1 MIPDVNQTG
10 TSLPRILP
18 GFNLAVLGL
27 GAAGVCA
34 LLWPQWLGNPDLAH
48 GLFMPVAF
56 LLLLHE
62 SRRRGASFRAP
73 SGIAQAVLV
82 AAPAAASLAAF
93 AAAGLFASVLGWS
106 HSVSLFLLTSS
117 LVLMLGAALVAFSR
131 PGGGVVPFNWSA
143 LVAIGL
149 WLLCAPIP
157 SGTYARVTIALQ
169 LWVSS
174 TVMAALHLLGI
185 AAVRHGNVIELANA
199 LVGIE
204 EACSGIRSLVSC
216 IFAGLFFSATLV
228 RRPRARILI
237 VALSVPLALVMNFLR
252 SLALTLMANS
262 GIRIA
267 EAWHDTTGYAV
278 LGATA
283 AILGCLALLAGRG
296 DGAGRPVPAAG
307 PAAPAGAA
315 PQRILATALA
325 LGACLGAFFLSH
337 GLSPGPAEGPAPD
350 LMALLPAGAPGWR
363 TIENP
368 GVEVFA
374 GALHTTSL
382 AQRTYVED
390 GPGGEVG
397 IILYLAYW
405 PAGRVSVST
414 VDLHTPDMC
423 WPGAGWVVEPVP
435 RETAALAVGGRTLP
449 EAEYRFLRYEG
460 VYPQHVWFWHLL
472 GGRPISYRNPY
483 SPRQLLATALRYGFR
498 RKTDQ
503 LFVRISSNRPWTE
516 IAGEPVVVGLFR
528 GLERMGL

>member
-1 MIPDVNQTG
+1 
-10 TSLPRILP
+10 
-18 GFNLAVLGL
+18 
-27 GAAGVCA
+27 
-34 LLWPQWLGNPDLAH
+34 
-48 GLFMPVAF
+48 
-56 LLLLHE
+56 
-62 SRRRGASFRAP
+62 
-73 SGIAQAVLV
+73 
-82 AAPAAASLAAF
+82 
-93 AAAGLFASVLGWS
+93 
-106 HSVSLFLLTSS
+106 
-117 LVLMLGAALVAFSR
+117 
-131 PGGGVVPFNWSA
+131 
-143 LVAIGL
+143 
-149 WLLCAPIP
+149 
-157 SGTYARVTIALQ
+157 
-169 LWVSS
+169 
-174 TVMAALHLLGI
+174 
-185 AAVRHGNVIELANA
+185 
-199 LVGIE
+199 
-204 EACSGIRSLVSC
+204 
-216 IFAGLFFSATLV
+216 
-228 RRPRARILI
+228 

-397 IILYLAYW
+397 IIIYLAYW